1 MSYEISLIKLLEN
14 RDKELCGRL
23 PQIRNNAMSLL
34 SYTSGKFPYYTPHDF
49 SHSLNVE
56 ENLNW
61 LIPDHLKEDM
71 NPYELFFLIAAA
83 WLHDWGMVGVDGED
97 PNVIRDEHHI
107 RTETNF
113 ERLHDNLNFSEHEAR
128 IIGRVS
134 KGHRKIDLGTRE
146 YDDVVFG
153 QNNKIRQ
160 RFLAA
165 LLRIADECDI
175 THNRTPE
182 VIYYTIN
189 PTAKSE
195 IEFKKHLS
203 ISGIGQLEEK
213 HKIYISA
220 IARDPKGA
228 KTLRELANKI
238 QNELDSVKG
247 ILSQHGLGLDLVD
260 LKLETRG
267 FIDKPIGFEINKTK
281 IVDLLIGDHL
291 YGNQDVAIRELVQNS
306 IDTCKLKESIK
317 PDSKCK
323 IEISMENNEILV
335 IKDNGL
341 GMDYYEAKQ
350 FLSSIGTS
358 FYKSDLFQER
368 LGNMNYSPIS
378 QYGIGILSCF
388 LICNKITIE
397 TLKEGQEPCEFSVE
411 SVYEE
416 WRYEKG
422 HQENPGTKIT
432 LYLNEDGKK
441 LKLSDSLLRYF
452 LCPEIPIFYKL
463 EGDEQQLFESSWSS
477 QIIYQRFA
485 RNTCVNS
492 DDNLNELLNLSR
504 PKYDLILGKDQ
515 QGFEGDLVLFNRGIY
530 VCQLPITGLSYGYYI
545 CLNMKDE
552 LVDLHVSRE
561 DVKMNAKWYNFIYE
575 IFNDIFK
582 TFIDMD
588 DSKDK
593 VKTISMFS
601 AILESRLRINIDSP
615 FHFLESCPFIR
626 SVLDNAYFPIISNG
640 NIELIYS
647 IDSIRGKNLTLYN
660 CCSKALADELSLLSI
675 ISSDVSLVVNPYKM
689 PYVINYDEREINLL
703 TYFLGEKGIINSET
717 DLRQILVDN
726 SEVIN
731 INYPELFP
739 NNIKLVTFKHNI
751 HPLVVINKKP
761 VMSKDNYGL
770 GSSYWGNILL
780 WKQLLDK
787 ELIECYLNSISQ
799 FDHIRYKKINIIEE
813 QISYIDCT
821 DSFIKSI
828 LEKRKYEQFDENTA
842 KKIFRYFKYVSYL
855 PLVINNLS
863 STIVFLEAIDL
874 LETEISERINIPRP
888 PTIFERMKP
897 NCKLFLAYFDRYGLA
912 YDQQ

>member
-61 LIPDHLKEDM
+61 LVPDHLKEDM

-113 ERLHDNLNFSEHEAR
+113 ERLYDKLSFSEHEAR

-134 KGHRKIDLGTRE
+134 KGHRKVDLGTRE

-189 PTAKSE
+189 PTAQSE

-228 KTLRELANKI
+228 RTLRELANKI
-238 QNELDSVKG
+238 QSELDSVKG
-247 ILSQHGLGLDLVD
+247 ILAQHGLDLDLVD

-317 PDSKCK
+317 PDLKCK
-323 IEISMENNEILV
+323 IAISTENNEILV
-335 IKDNGL
+335 IEDNGL

-368 LGNMNYSPIS
+368 LGNMSYSPIS

-388 LICNKITIE
+388 LICNKVTIE
-397 TLKEGQEPCEFSVE
+397 TLKEGQEACKFSVE

-416 WRYEKG
+416 WKYEKG
-422 HQENPGTKIT
+422 HQKNPGTKIT
-432 LYLNEDGKK
+432 LELNEEGKK
-441 LKLSDSLLRYF
+441 IKLKASLLRYF
-452 LCPEIPIFYKL
+452 LCPEIPIYYKV
-463 EGDEQQLFESSWSS
+463 EGDEQQIFESAWSS
-477 QIIYQRFA
+477 QAIYQRFA
-485 RNTCVNS
+485 RNTRVKP
-492 DDNLNELLNLSR
+492 DDNPNELLNLCR

-515 QGFEGDLVLFNRGIY
+515 QMFEDDLVLFNRGIY
-530 VCQLPITGLSYGYYI
+530 VGQLPIAGLSYGYYI
-545 CLNMKDE
+545 CLNMKEE

-561 DVKMNAKWYNFIYE
+561 DVKLNAKWYDFVYE

-582 TFIDMD
+582 TFKDMD

-593 VKTISMFS
+593 VKTISIFS
-601 AILESRLRINIDSP
+601 AMLESRFSINIDLP
-615 FHFLESCPFIR
+615 VNFLERCPFIR
-626 SVLDNAYFPIISNG
+626 SVLDNAYFPMISNG
-640 NIELIYS
+640 NIELIES
-647 IDSIRGKNLTLYN
+647 IASISGEDLILYN
-660 CCSKALADELSLLSI
+660 CCSRALTDELSLLSA
-675 ISSDVSLVVNPYKM
+675 ISSDVSLVVNPYRM
-689 PYVINYDEREINLL
+689 PYLKNEEAQDINLL
-703 TYFLGEKGIINSET
+703 TYFLADKGVLNSET
-717 DLRQILVDN
+717 DLRQILLDN
-726 SEVIN
+726 SEVID
-731 INYPELFP
+731 ISYHELLP
-739 NNIKLVTFKHNI
+739 DNIKLATFKHNI
-751 HPLVVINKKP
+751 HPLVVINKQP
-761 VMSKDNYGL
+761 VISKHKYGL
-770 GSSYWGNILL
+770 GASYWGNILL

-787 ELIECYLNSISQ
+787 ERITCYLDSIREFEDSRYERI
-799 FDHIRYKKINIIEE
+799 HILEE
-813 QISYIDCT
+813 PISYIDYSDT
-821 DSFIKSI
+821 FVKSI
-828 LEKRKYEQFDENTA
+828 LEKRSCEQFNENTA
-842 KKIFRYFKYVSYL
+842 KKIFRYFKYISYL

-863 STIVFLEAIDL
+863 STIVFLEALDL
-874 LETEISERINIPRP
+874 LESEIAESINIPPP

-897 NCKLFLAYFDRYGLA
+897 NCKLFLAYFERYGLA